1 MLRSFDYVGASALRD
16 NRVRPGDVAVL
27 KPWTDAW
34 VAWVSASYLAG
45 YLETI
50 ARAQA
55 TAEARTDETA
65 PFVPANDADTVL
77 LLDFY
82 MLEKCIYEVSY
93 ELNNRPDWLDIP
105 LRSPPAI
112 SGRSPI
118 GSATRLLPCAGCR
131 SAKRSCGRRA
141 REERDLYASRIFDLA
156 RARQLVGELRI
167 VIPAGATCAIDG
179 EQVAVERDKPIPVD
193 AGRHAV
199 VATLNGAAVR
209 VEAAGTLGFA
219 LFTHPRAEIT
229 ASTTGMTLRGVW

>member
-1 MLRSFDYVGASALRD
+1 MRWLSLCKEIM
-16 NRVRPGDVAVL
+16 RP
-27 KPWTDAW
+27 PST
-34 VAWVSASYLAG
+34 
-45 YLETI
+45 
-50 ARAQA
+50 
-55 TAEARTDETA
+55 
-65 PFVPANDADTVL
+65 P
-77 LLDFY
+77 
-82 MLEKCIYEVSY
+82 
-93 ELNNRPDWLDIP
+93 
-105 LRSPPAI
+105 
-112 SGRSPI
+112 
-118 GSATRLLPCAGCR
+118 
-131 SAKRSCGRRA
+131 
-141 REERDLYASRIFDLA
+141 EERDLYASRIFDLA